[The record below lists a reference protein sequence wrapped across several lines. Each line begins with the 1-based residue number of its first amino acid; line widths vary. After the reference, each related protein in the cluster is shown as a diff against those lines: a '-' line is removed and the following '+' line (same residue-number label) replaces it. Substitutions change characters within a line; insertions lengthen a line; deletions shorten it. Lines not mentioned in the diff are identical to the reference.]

1 MNENLMN
8 FKCEYDPGVIK
19 KKRSPIVIFSK
30 DAVLLSAVVICEQ
43 QIQLLIL

>member
-30 DAVLLSAVVICEQ
+30 DAVLLSAVVIC
-43 QIQLLIL
+43 LYPVPL

>member
-30 DAVLLSAVVICEQ
+30 DAVLLSALVIC
-43 QIQLLIL
+43 LYPVPL